1 MQVIFSEKNHL
12 FLVTN
17 QNKFERD
24 KNPSLDQK
32 GNVCCLFGVIMWQK
46 GNVGCL
52 FREKSYFLSEKSKSF
67 WTQQIEFL
75 FKKASG
81 RLRRAKECV
90 YICILAHRLPSPIQS
105 AYFPKSSLPALAW
118 PLTRKPLLAGEGVGW
133 AGVQNLIS
141 DFKPPH

>member
-1 MQVIFSEKNHL
+1 MSPFRCDYVEKRQCRLPSPRKIIFLSVRNQNQFRTSKNRVLIQKGNGSCLFGVIRGQKGNVGYLFREKSSI

-67 WTQQIEFL
+67 WISTDRVSVQKGEW
-75 FKKASG
+75 
-81 RLRRAKECV
+81 
-90 YICILAHRLPSPIQS
+90 PSSP
-105 AYFPKSSLPALAW
+105 
-118 PLTRKPLLAGEGVGW
+118 G
-133 AGVQNLIS
+133 
-141 DFKPPH
+141 